1 MAARRSKPVSTVVPL
16 PAPVV
21 PAVVVPAV
29 VCAPVTSPAAGL
41 PSAGYLGIDVSKGH
55 LDVHFSASGIHQR
68 LANEGKRIRR
78 FVDELKILPPL
89 LTVLEATGGYE
100 NPLLYALLD
109 AGLPVVRVNPL
120 LVRRFAQSR
129 GVMAKTDRIDAHIL
143 ADFARLNA
151 DRLRPMDPISDT
163 AKMLKELTARRRQLV
178 EQCVANKS
186 QLEHATQKPVR
197 KSILAMIKYLQ
208 KQVLEI
214 ESLIQ
219 EQIDRDEKLLET
231 QKKLETVKGI
241 GKRVSRIFVS
251 ELPELGRLDRRQIA
265 ALVGVAPF
273 NDDSGKHQ
281 GERHIKGGRAT
292 VRAALYMATLVA
304 ARHDPVI
311 KAHYEHL
318 QARGKPKKVA
328 LVACMRKRL
337 NHLTSLLGGQRKPPT
352 PAAERN
358 EAGS

>member
-1 MAARRSKPVSTVVPL
+1 MAARRSKPVPV
-16 PAPVV
+16 PVV
-21 PAVVVPAV
+21 PIPAV
-29 VCAPVTSPAAGL
+29 PVTSPAAVL
-41 PSAGYLGIDVSKGH
+41 PPAGYLGVDVCKGH
-55 LDVHFSASGIHQR
+55 LDLHFSASGVHQR
-68 LANEGKRIRR
+68 LANQDKHIRR
-78 FVDELKILPPL
+78 LVDELKIHPPL

-129 GVMAKTDRIDAHIL
+129 GQWAKTDRIDALIL

-151 DRLRPMDPISDT
+151 DRLRPMAPISDT
-163 AKMLKELTARRRQLV
+163 AKMLRELTARRRQLV

-214 ESLIQ
+214 ETLIQ
-219 EQIDRDEKLLET
+219 AQIDRDGPLLET

-241 GKRVSRIFVS
+241 GRRVSRIFVS

-273 NDDSGKHQ
+273 NDDSGKRQ

-311 KAHYEHL
+311 KAYYEHL
-318 QARGKPKKVA
+318 KARGKPKKVA

-337 NHLTSLLGGQRKPPT
+337 NHLTSLLGHKPKP